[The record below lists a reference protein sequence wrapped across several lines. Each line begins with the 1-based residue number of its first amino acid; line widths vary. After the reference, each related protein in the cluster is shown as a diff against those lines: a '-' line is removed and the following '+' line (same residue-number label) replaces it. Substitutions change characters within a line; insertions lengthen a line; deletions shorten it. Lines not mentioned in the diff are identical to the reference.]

1 MTLESALKLLSLPR
15 EIGLH
20 PETGLPITAGIGRY
34 GPFVLHDGTYANLEN
49 VEDVFSVGLNRAVTL
64 IAEKAA
70 GGKGR
75 FQRAKPTV
83 LKDLGEHPEGGKI
96 EVLSGRY
103 GPYVKHDKTNA
114 TGPNGMDPAALTLE
128 EAIEL
133 IAARAAKGGKKRPAK
148 KAAAKK
154 PEKAKAEKSARA
166 EKAAAPAKAAKP
178 PKRGKARSAA

>member
-1 MTLESALKLLSLPR
+1 
-15 EIGLH
+15 
-20 PETGLPITAGIGRY
+20 
-34 GPFVLHDGTYANLEN
+34 
-49 VEDVFSVGLNRAVTL
+49 VFSVGLNRAVTL

-114 TGPNGMDPAALTLE
+114 TVPNGKDPAALTLE

-154 PEKAKAEKSARA
+154 PEKSKPEKSAKAEKPAKAEKSA
-166 EKAAAPAKAAKP
+166 KAAAPAKAAAKP
-178 PKRGKARSAA
+178 PKRGKARADAEVDS